1 MAFSFFGG
9 VHPDEN
15 KKLSCD
21 KPIQE
26 FPEPDILVVPMSQHI
41 GAPCKPLVKKGDP
54 VTVGQ
59 KIGDNTG
66 LCVPVHSPVSG
77 KVKSVE
83 MKAHSSGTTMMSVV
97 IENDHL
103 GTLCEDIKPRTQ
115 AEVDALTPEE
125 LMEVIHQAGI
135 VGMGGATFP
144 THVKLSSGIGKVDT
158 IIVNAGECEPYI
170 TADDRLCREMPELV
184 ISGVKVIMKIFGMNT
199 AHIAI
204 EDNKPQ
210 AAKALQAQ
218 LCTADGIT
226 IDILPAMYPQGA
238 EKQLIQAVTGRQV
251 PSGGLPA
258 AVGCAVFNAATCKAI
273 HDAVYHGMPLIKR
286 IVTVSGNI
294 VMEPKNLMVPI
305 GTSYNDLMEAVG
317 TSANPYKVLSGGPMM
332 GISQYDLSVP
342 TTKGTNAV
350 TILGH
355 QHQYIVEHPQCI
367 RCGKCIDVCPMKL
380 MPVLMYK
387 SLMTNDVEQMKA
399 TNMMDCIECGCC
411 AYTCPACVPLV
422 LGFRSGKQRIRDHA
436 AAAASKKV

>member
-15 KKLSCD
+15 KHLSCD
-21 KPIQE
+21 VPVQN

-103 GTLCEDIKPRTQ
+103 GTMCEEIKPRTQ
-115 AEVDALTPEE
+115 DEVDALTPEE
-125 LMEVIHQAGI
+125 LMEIIHQAGI

-144 THVKLSSGIGKVDT
+144 THVKLSSGIGRVDT

-184 ISGVKVIMKIFGMNT
+184 ISGVKVIMKIFGLNT
-199 AHIAI
+199 AHIAT

-218 LCTADGIT
+218 LCTADGII
-226 IDILPAMYPQGA
+226 IDVLPAMYPQGA

-273 HDAVYHGMPLIKR
+273 HDAVYEGLPLIKR

-332 GISQYDLSVP
+332 GIAQYDLSVP

-355 QHQYIVEHPQCI
+355 QHQYSVDHPQCI

-399 TNMMDCIECGCC
+399 THMMDCIECGCC